1 MSTIFPWI
9 ISFTVVVGLAVIALI
24 VDEITKKR

>member
-9 ISFTVVVGLAVIALI
+9 ISFAVIVGLMVIALI
-24 VDEITKKR
+24 VDYMTKER

>member
-9 ISFTVVVGLAVIALI
+9 ISFAVVVSLLLIALI
-24 VDEITKKR
+24 VDYITKER

>member
-9 ISFTVVVGLAVIALI
+9 ISFAVIVGLMVIALI
-24 VDEITKKR
+24 VDYVTKER

>member
-9 ISFTVVVGLAVIALI
+9 ISFAVVACLVLIGLI
-24 VDEITKKR
+24 VDYITKER

>member
-9 ISFTVVVGLAVIALI
+9 ICFAAVAGLAIIALI
-24 VDEITKKR
+24 VDQITKER

>member
-9 ISFTVVVGLAVIALI
+9 ISFAMVVCLAIITMI
-24 VDEITKKR
+24 VDYITKER